1 MEQNKATAPG
11 ILKKSTAHAYTMEE
25 KLRNME
31 KEIEAYKD
39 RMDRVETFITELYD
53 YSDEDNEPP
62 VSGTFTI
69 AWKAN
74 EQPRVTQ
81 RDREIAIWRMNNPTE
96 PTIPEEIIDLTC
108 DEIIN

>member
-1 MEQNKATAPG
+1 MEQKASAPG

-31 KEIEAYKD
+31 KQIEAYKD
-39 RMDRVETFITELYD
+39 RMDRVEIFISELYD
-53 YSDEDNEPP
+53 GSDGECDDPS

-74 EQPRVTQ
+74 EQPRVTVHF
-81 RDREIAIWRMNNPTE
+81 
-96 PTIPEEIIDLTC
+96 
-108 DEIIN
+108 